1 MGRPRRALTEEALHK
16 EPAPLTRVLIVLL
29 CGVGHAVNQL
39 AGAIAGSVNV
49 CRIVEIMNEEKR
61 MRRRKGAGEK
71 EGMGVDF
78 IHPTNAW
85 KYYHVPGNRKGMHW

>member
-39 AGAIAGSVNV
+39 GGAIAGSVNV
-49 CRIVEIMNEEKR
+49 CRIAEIINEEKR
-61 MRRRKGAGEK
+61 MRGRKGAGEK

>member
-1 MGRPRRALTEEALHK
+1 MWR
-16 EPAPLTRVLIVLL
+16 
-29 CGVGHAVNQL
+29 GHAVNQL

-49 CRIVEIMNEEKR
+49 CRIAEIMNEEKR
-61 MRRRKGAGEK
+61 MRGRKGAGEK

>member
-39 AGAIAGSVNV
+39 GGAIAGSVNV
-49 CRIVEIMNEEKR
+49 CRIAEIMNEEKR
-61 MRRRKGAGEK
+61 MRGRKGAGEK
-71 EGMGVDF
+71 EGSRGEGRDGSRFHSSNKCME
-78 IHPTNAW
+78 ILPCT
-85 KYYHVPGNRKGMHW
+85 RQ